1 MLQNRIG
8 MKVSPF
14 RIFKNYKYVF
24 KSNITKSY
32 FFEKNFILFYYYD
45 IMSFQQQ
52 GIIQKKLLDNGLK
65 YYKLKK
71 KLLKNFIFE
80 NNLNYFQ
87 NLFEN
92 NVLIVYN
99 FKDEDLIFNYTIF
112 TKDLCFK
119 ELHFIGIWLYN
130 QFLRPWELKKY
141 FTISPNIY
149 KKNIIQILKYTL
161 MFNFNILIKKKN

>member
-1 MLQNRIG
+1 MRKTSISLKICMLQNRIG

-99 FKDEDLIFNYTIF
+99 FKDEDLIFI
-112 TKDLCFK
+112 
-119 ELHFIGIWLYN
+119 
-130 QFLRPWELKKY
+130 P
-141 FTISPNIY
+141 
-149 KKNIIQILKYTL
+149 ILFSFYPHLILNSFMKRCHN
-161 MFNFNILIKKKN
+161 NFF